1 MAVAAPLPDPTATC
15 IPYAE
20 ATPRQL
26 SLALTYV
33 MEELAQHFPTLSFA
47 SWGNA
52 LLQQQPDL
60 WLEQEEVVF
69 LEDDDLTR
77 LTQRLAASPEL
88 PQLSPPIYPD
98 QACYLAKRLVN
109 YQDQAL
115 QALTEIEA
123 APHAFGHSV
132 YALVLDLAAGNGIA
146 QQVYR
151 VTHRPTPPP
160 PGRPDPAADRQLA
173 TARIAAVRRARG
185 ELAYAYS
192 EPAAAPPSPAP
203 PEAEAGQ

>member
-1 MAVAAPLPDPTATC
+1 MAPMALPLPDPTPLRV
-15 IPYAE
+15 PYAK

-33 MEELAQHFPTLSFA
+33 MEELAQHFPTIGFA
-47 SWGNA
+47 SWANA
-52 LLQQQPDL
+52 LLKQQPPL
-60 WLEQEEVVF
+60 WVEQEVVY

-88 PQLSPPIYPD
+88 PQLNPPIYPD

-115 QALTEIEA
+115 FALAEIEA
-123 APHAFGHSV
+123 DPHAFGNSV

-151 VTHRPTPPP
+151 VTHRQTPP
-160 PGRPDPAADRQLA
+160 PGRPDPTAERQLA
-173 TARIAAVRRARG
+173 PARIAAVRRARG
-185 ELAYAYS
+185 ELGYS
-192 EPAAAPPSPAP
+192 
-203 PEAEAGQ
+203 

>member
-1 MAVAAPLPDPTATC
+1 MASSPLPDSTAIC
-15 IPYAE
+15 VPYAE
-20 ATPRQL
+20 ATPSQL
-26 SLALTYV
+26 SRALMYV
-33 MEELAQHFPTLSFA
+33 MEELAQHFPTLGFT
-47 SWGNA
+47 SWTTA
-52 LLQQQPDL
+52 LLQQQPNL
-60 WLEQEEVVF
+60 WVEGQAVF
-69 LEDDDLTR
+69 LEEDDLAR

-115 QALTEIEA
+115 FALTEIEA

-151 VTHRPTPPP
+151 VTHPQKSP
-160 PGRPDPAADRQLA
+160 PGRPDPAAERQLA
-173 TARIAAVRRARG
+173 SARIAAVRRARG
-185 ELAYAYS
+185 ELGYS
-192 EPAAAPPSPAP
+192 QQILIATP
-203 PEAEAGQ
+203 

>member
-1 MAVAAPLPDPTATC
+1 MASTAPPLPDPTPFC

-20 ATPRQL
+20 ATPRQI

-33 MEELAQHFPTLSFA
+33 MEELAQHFPTLSFT

-52 LLQQQPDL
+52 LRKQQPNL
-60 WLEQEEVVF
+60 WVEQEAVF
-69 LEDDDLTR
+69 LEDEDLAR

-98 QACYLAKRLVN
+98 RACYLAKRLVN

-115 QALTEIEA
+115 FALAEIEA
-123 APHAFGHSV
+123 DPHAFGTSV

-151 VTHRPTPPP
+151 VTHQQTSPPD
-160 PGRPDPAADRQLA
+160 RPDPAAERQLA
-173 TARIAAVRRARG
+173 SARIAAVRRARG
-185 ELAYAYS
+185 EVGYT
-192 EPAAAPPSPAP
+192 
-203 PEAEAGQ
+203 